1 MSSPYDSPTPG
12 AVSDGPNKSKLVQ
25 QQVDEV
31 VNIMQDNVN
40 QVMERGERLDTLNHK
55 AEDLESGALQFRR
68 GANKVRKNM
77 WWKNCKLKLI
87 IIAVLIIL
95 LLVIIIPLVTRK
107 N

>member
-1 MSSPYDSPTPG
+1 MSSPYENPNNGPS
-12 AVSDGPNKSKLVQ
+12 ASSPNKSKLVQ

-40 QVMERGERLDTLNHK
+40 RVMERGERLDTLNNK

-77 WWKNCKLKLI
+77 WWKNFKLQLI
-87 IIAVLIIL
+87 IIAIVIIL
-95 LLVIIIPLVTRK
+95 LLIIIIPLVTRK
-107 N
+107 